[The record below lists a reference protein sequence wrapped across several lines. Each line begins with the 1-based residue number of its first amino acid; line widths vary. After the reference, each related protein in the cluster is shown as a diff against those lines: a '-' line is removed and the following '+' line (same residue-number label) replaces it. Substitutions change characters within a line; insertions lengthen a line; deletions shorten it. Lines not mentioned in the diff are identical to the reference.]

1 MRPELSAVVRAGRL
15 TRSRS
20 GGPFSHTGTLGRW
33 SVGAGLI
40 GMGPERARAFTEQ
53 ILDQGPVHHVMVVG
67 IAGGLDPDLPVGAVM
82 VPHSVRGYPDGA
94 EHLAQPLGDRVARGC
109 LMTTPSLLSDPAQWR
124 PLAEAGVGAL
134 DMEASGVAEACDV
147 AGVPWSVYR
156 GISDRPDERLVDQAV
171 FGLSTPEG
179 GANLPAVARYVVR
192 DPRRIVTLARLGRDM
207 QRAARA
213 AAEAAASDIARS

>member
-1 MRPELSAVVRAGRL
+1 MRPELSAVVRASRL

-20 GGPFSHTGTLGRW
+20 GGPFSHTGTIGRW
-33 SVGAGLI
+33 SVGAGLV

-53 ILDQGPVHHVMVVG
+53 ILEQGPVDHVMVVG

-82 VPHSVRGYPDGA
+82 VPRSVRYYPDGA
-94 EHLAQPLGDRVARGC
+94 EHLARPLGDRVARGT
-109 LMTTPSLLSDPAQWR
+109 LMTTPSLLSDPSQWR
-124 PLAEAGVGAL
+124 PLAEDGVGAL

-156 GISDRPDERLVDQAV
+156 GISDRPDQRLVDQAV
-171 FGLSTPEG
+171 FGLSTPDG
-179 GANLPAVARYVVR
+179 GAKLPAVARYVVR